1 MKNFRE
7 AVLEGIPKTLPKQ
20 KNRSINISHAPNRK
34 HILNIEEKKLAIR
47 NALRYFPKNIC
58 GGQKDTYIKFKF
70 FYFLIFEK

>member
-34 HILNIEEKKLAIR
+34 HILNNEEKGC
-47 NALRYFPKNIC
+47 N
-58 GGQKDTYIKFKF
+58 
-70 FYFLIFEK
+70 EKWIILVNPLK